1 MLTASR
7 TTHNDLPASEN
18 QEGDFLLGWNINEAV
33 ELLGFVFRTFKTEC
47 DGESFQ
53 VDLTAEIL
61 HEHRGHLPGFGL
73 GGVDADL
80 IENLL
85 ESTEGF
91 CLQLFSLSATYLE
104 CACTIDSLGRSV
116 LFQTDSNH
124 TSTVKISVNDLTEMV
139 FQLGY

>member
-1 MLTASR
+1 MFISPLQSGTVKQRELLMEMLNSRLSMLTASR
-7 TTHNDLPASEN
+7 TTDNDLPASEN

-61 HEHRGHLPGFGL
+61 HEHRGHLPEFGL

-80 IENLL
+80 IEDLL

-91 CLQLFSLSATYLE
+91 C
-104 CACTIDSLGRSV
+104 
-116 LFQTDSNH
+116 
-124 TSTVKISVNDLTEMV
+124 
-139 FQLGY
+139 